1 MNESRVGRKRRRTFS
16 LQIVLLIVSLFACC
30 FAFYSFRLNLQRKNN
45 AAIAELRAAGAKVFI
60 ADSGQQVVEDVE
72 VNPATLSSAFTSNLA
87 SSVVSVDLTDPVLT
101 ESTIRK
107 LMPGIQQLTPSHLY
121 EPDDRYIRL
130 HLAGNPNIPP
140 ELVEEMRNRL
150 SKCKF
155 IKYTPVPVGTQNSI
169 KIGMSTQELI
179 QTIGTLMFEQ
189 RAEWPAGKAETVKML
204 GSQMNT
210 KYTSAQ
216 GLETWTYFTDDVGV
230 GVLSIDFGADGNVS
244 AVWSDRGV
252 RRSRELTPN
261 EQQVSGLGP

>member
-1 MNESRVGRKRRRTFS
+1 MNESQVGRKRWRTFS
-16 LQIVLLIVSLFACC
+16 LQIVLVIVTLFACC
-30 FAFYSFRLNLQRKNN
+30 FAFYSFRLNLLRKNN
-45 AAIAELRAAGAKVFI
+45 AAIAELRAAGAKVLI
-60 ADSGQQVVEDVE
+60 ADSQQHVVEDVE

-107 LMPGIQQLTPSHLY
+107 LIPDMQELIPSHLY
-121 EPDDRYIRL
+121 EPDDRYITL

-155 IKYTPVPVGTQNSI
+155 IEYTPVPVGTQNSI
-169 KIGMSTQELI
+169 KIGMSAEEVI
-179 QTIGTLMFEQ
+179 ETIGTLMFDQ

-216 GLETWTYFTDDVGV
+216 GLETWTYFTDDVGI
-230 GVLSIDFGADGNVS
+230 GVLGVDFGADRNVS

-252 RRSRELTPN
+252 RRSRGLTPN
-261 EQQVSGLGP
+261 EQQVGGLGP